1 MNHLLFIGNLGAGEI
16 IVIALVVLLLFG
28 GKKIPELMK
37 GLGKGLDALL
47 GDDFTNEPEVKSSL
61 FLPISQVESCAAQP
75 RKQFDPDALA
85 DLADSIRQ
93 HGIIQP
99 LTVRKLQSG
108 YYQII
113 AGERRWRASRAA
125 GLKEVPVRILEA
137 DDKLAMELALVENL
151 QREDLNAIEEAQGI
165 KALMDTL
172 SLTQDEAAERVGKS
186 RPAVANALRLLKLPD
201 SVIALVSDGKLSP
214 GHARALLGFKDEQDI
229 IETADLIIEKGLTV
243 RDVEKLVKKR
253 NKEPKAEKPAARRAS
268 YYDEVELAL
277 TDFLGRKVKVG
288 TKPGKESGV
297 LEIDFFD
304 KDDLTRL
311 ADALKSLG
319 D

>member
-1 MNHLLFIGNLGAGEI
+1 MA
-16 IVIALVVLLLFG
+16 A
-28 GKKIPELMK
+28 KKG
-37 GLGKGLDALL
+37 GLGRGLDALFADNSIEEIASTSAVKL
-47 GDDFTNEPEVKSSL
+47 KIMDIEPNRD
-61 FLPISQVESCAAQP
+61 QP
-75 RKQFDPDALA
+75 RKIFDEDALA
-85 DLADSIRQ
+85 ELADSIAK
-93 HGIIQP
+93 HGVIQP
-99 LTVRKLQSG
+99 LLVRPMPDGS
-108 YYQII
+108 YQLV
-113 AGERRWRASRAA
+113 AGERRWRASRMA
-125 GLKEVPVRILEA
+125 GLTEVPVVIKELSDDEA
-137 DDKLAMELALVENL
+137 MALALIENL

-229 IETADLIIEKGLTV
+229 IETADSIIEKGLTV

>member
-1 MNHLLFIGNLGAGEI
+1 MA
-16 IVIALVVLLLFG
+16 A
-28 GKKIPELMK
+28 KKG
-37 GLGKGLDALL
+37 GLGRGLDALFADNSIEEIASTSAVKL
-47 GDDFTNEPEVKSSL
+47 KIMDIEPNRD
-61 FLPISQVESCAAQP
+61 QP
-75 RKQFDPDALA
+75 RKIFDEDALA
-85 DLADSIRQ
+85 ELADSIAK
-93 HGIIQP
+93 HGVIQP
-99 LTVRKLQSG
+99 LLVRPMPDGS
-108 YYQII
+108 YQLV
-113 AGERRWRASRAA
+113 AGERRWRASRMA
-125 GLKEVPVRILEA
+125 GLTEVPVVIKELSDDEA
-137 DDKLAMELALVENL
+137 MALALIENL

-229 IETADLIIEKGLTV
+229 IETADLIIEKGLIV

>member
-1 MNHLLFIGNLGAGEI
+1 MA
-16 IVIALVVLLLFG
+16 A
-28 GKKIPELMK
+28 KKG
-37 GLGKGLDALL
+37 GLGRGLDALFADNSIEEIASTSAVKL
-47 GDDFTNEPEVKSSL
+47 KIMDIEPNRD
-61 FLPISQVESCAAQP
+61 QP
-75 RKQFDPDALA
+75 RKIFDEDALA
-85 DLADSIRQ
+85 ELADSIAE
-93 HGIIQP
+93 HGVIQP
-99 LTVRKLQSG
+99 LLVRPMPDGS
-108 YYQII
+108 YQLV
-113 AGERRWRASRAA
+113 AGERRWRASRMA
-125 GLKEVPVRILEA
+125 GLTEVPVVIKELSDDEA
-137 DDKLAMELALVENL
+137 MALALIENL

>member
-1 MNHLLFIGNLGAGEI
+1 MA
-16 IVIALVVLLLFG
+16 A
-28 GKKIPELMK
+28 KKG
-37 GLGKGLDALL
+37 GLGRGLDALFADNSIEEIASTSAVKL
-47 GDDFTNEPEVKSSL
+47 KIMDIEPNRD
-61 FLPISQVESCAAQP
+61 QP
-75 RKQFDPDALA
+75 RKIFDEDALA
-85 DLADSIRQ
+85 ELADSIAK
-93 HGIIQP
+93 HGVIQP
-99 LTVRKLQSG
+99 LLVRPMPDGS
-108 YYQII
+108 YQLV
-113 AGERRWRASRAA
+113 AGERRWRASRMA
-125 GLKEVPVRILEA
+125 GLTEVPVVIKELSDDEA
-137 DDKLAMELALVENL
+137 MALALIENL

-172 SLTQDEAAERVGKS
+172 SLTQDEVAERVGKS

>member
-1 MNHLLFIGNLGAGEI
+1 MPDGSYQ
-16 IVIALVVLLLFG
+16 LV
-28 GKKIPELMK
+28 
-37 GLGKGLDALL
+37 
-47 GDDFTNEPEVKSSL
+47 
-61 FLPISQVESCAAQP
+61 
-75 RKQFDPDALA
+75 
-85 DLADSIRQ
+85 
-93 HGIIQP
+93 
-99 LTVRKLQSG
+99 
-108 YYQII
+108 
-113 AGERRWRASRAA
+113 AGERRWRASRMA
-125 GLKEVPVRILEA
+125 GLTEVPVVIKELSDDEA
-137 DDKLAMELALVENL
+137 MALALIENL

-186 RPAVANALRLLKLPD
+186 RPAIANALRLLKLPD

-214 GHARALLGFKDEQDI
+214 GHARALLGFRDEEDI
-229 IETADLIIEKGLTV
+229 IETADIVIEKGLTV

-304 KDDLTRL
+304 KEDLSRL

>member
-1 MNHLLFIGNLGAGEI
+1 MA
-16 IVIALVVLLLFG
+16 A
-28 GKKIPELMK
+28 KKG
-37 GLGKGLDALL
+37 GLGRGLDALFADNSIEEIASTSAVKL
-47 GDDFTNEPEVKSSL
+47 KIMDIEPNRD
-61 FLPISQVESCAAQP
+61 QP
-75 RKQFDPDALA
+75 RKIFDEDALA
-85 DLADSIRQ
+85 ELADSIAK
-93 HGIIQP
+93 HGVIQP
-99 LTVRKLQSG
+99 LLVRPMPDGS
-108 YYQII
+108 YQLV
-113 AGERRWRASRAA
+113 AGERRWRASRMA
-125 GLKEVPVRILEA
+125 GLTEVPVVIKELSDDEA
-137 DDKLAMELALVENL
+137 MALALIENL

-201 SVIALVSDGKLSP
+201 SVVALVSDGKLSP

>member
-1 MNHLLFIGNLGAGEI
+1 MA
-16 IVIALVVLLLFG
+16 A
-28 GKKIPELMK
+28 KKG
-37 GLGKGLDALL
+37 GLGRGLDALFPDNSIEEIASTSAVKL
-47 GDDFTNEPEVKSSL
+47 KIMDIEPNRD
-61 FLPISQVESCAAQP
+61 QP
-75 RKQFDPDALA
+75 RKIFDEDALA
-85 DLADSIRQ
+85 ELADSIAK
-93 HGIIQP
+93 HGVIQP
-99 LTVRKLQSG
+99 LLVRPMPDGS
-108 YYQII
+108 YQLV
-113 AGERRWRASRAA
+113 AGERRWRASRMA
-125 GLKEVPVRILEA
+125 GLTEVPVVIKELSDDEA
-137 DDKLAMELALVENL
+137 MALALIDIL
-151 QREDLNAIEEAQGI
+151 LREDLNAIEEAQGI

>member
-1 MNHLLFIGNLGAGEI
+1 MA
-16 IVIALVVLLLFG
+16 A
-28 GKKIPELMK
+28 KKG
-37 GLGKGLDALL
+37 GLGRGLDALFADNSIEEIASTSAVKL
-47 GDDFTNEPEVKSSL
+47 KIMDIEPNRD
-61 FLPISQVESCAAQP
+61 QP
-75 RKQFDPDALA
+75 RKIFDEDALA
-85 DLADSIRQ
+85 ELADSIAK
-93 HGIIQP
+93 HGVIQP
-99 LTVRKLQSG
+99 LLVRPMPDGS
-108 YYQII
+108 YQLV
-113 AGERRWRASRAA
+113 AGERRWRASRMA
-125 GLKEVPVRILEA
+125 GLTEVPVVIKELSDDEA
-137 DDKLAMELALVENL
+137 MALALIENL

-304 KDDLTRL
+304 KDDLTGL

>member
-1 MNHLLFIGNLGAGEI
+1 MAAQQG
-16 IVIALVVLLLFG
+16 
-28 GKKIPELMK
+28 
-37 GLGKGLDALL
+37 GLGRGLDALFADNSIEEIASTSAVKL
-47 GDDFTNEPEVKSSL
+47 KIMDIEPNRD
-61 FLPISQVESCAAQP
+61 QP
-75 RKQFDPDALA
+75 RKIFDEDALA
-85 DLADSIRQ
+85 ELADSIAK
-93 HGIIQP
+93 HGVIQP
-99 LTVRKLQSG
+99 LLVRPMPDGS
-108 YYQII
+108 YQLV
-113 AGERRWRASRAA
+113 AGERRWRASRMA
-125 GLKEVPVRILEA
+125 GLTEVPVVIKELSDDEA
-137 DDKLAMELALVENL
+137 MALALIENL

>member
-1 MNHLLFIGNLGAGEI
+1 MA
-16 IVIALVVLLLFG
+16 A
-28 GKKIPELMK
+28 KKG
-37 GLGKGLDALL
+37 GLGRGLDALFADNSIEEIASTSAVKL
-47 GDDFTNEPEVKSSL
+47 KIMDIEPNRD
-61 FLPISQVESCAAQP
+61 QP
-75 RKQFDPDALA
+75 RKIFDEDALA
-85 DLADSIRQ
+85 ELADSIAK
-93 HGIIQP
+93 HGVIQP
-99 LTVRKLQSG
+99 LLVRPMPDGS
-108 YYQII
+108 YQLV
-113 AGERRWRASRAA
+113 AGERRWRASRMA
-125 GLKEVPVRILEA
+125 GLSEVPVVIKELSDDEA
-137 DDKLAMELALVENL
+137 MALALIENL

-201 SVIALVSDGKLSP
+201 SVIVLVSDGKLSP

-277 TDFLGRKVKVG
+277 TDFLGRKVRVG

>member
-1 MNHLLFIGNLGAGEI
+1 MA
-16 IVIALVVLLLFG
+16 A
-28 GKKIPELMK
+28 KKG
-37 GLGKGLDALL
+37 GLGRGLDALFA
-47 GDDFTNEPEVKSSL
+47 DNSIEEIASTSAVKL
-61 FLPISQVESCAAQP
+61 KIMDIAPNRDQP
-75 RKQFDPDALA
+75 RKIFDEDALA
-85 DLADSIRQ
+85 ELADSIAK
-93 HGIIQP
+93 HGVIQP
-99 LTVRKLQSG
+99 LLVRPMPDGS
-108 YYQII
+108 YQLV
-113 AGERRWRASRAA
+113 AGERRWRASRMA
-125 GLKEVPVRILEA
+125 GLTEVPVVIKELSDDEA
-137 DDKLAMELALVENL
+137 MALALIENL

>member
-1 MNHLLFIGNLGAGEI
+1 MA
-16 IVIALVVLLLFG
+16 A
-28 GKKIPELMK
+28 KKG
-37 GLGKGLDALL
+37 GLGRGLDALFADNSIEEIASTSAVKL
-47 GDDFTNEPEVKSSL
+47 KIMDIEPNRD
-61 FLPISQVESCAAQP
+61 QP
-75 RKQFDPDALA
+75 RKIFDEDALA
-85 DLADSIRQ
+85 ELADSIAK
-93 HGIIQP
+93 HGVIQP
-99 LTVRKLQSG
+99 LLVRPMPDGS
-108 YYQII
+108 YQLV
-113 AGERRWRASRAA
+113 AGERRWRASRMA
-125 GLKEVPVRILEA
+125 GLTEVPVVIKELSDDEA
-137 DDKLAMELALVENL
+137 MALALIENL

-243 RDVEKLVKKR
+243 RDVENLVKKR

>member
-1 MNHLLFIGNLGAGEI
+1 MA
-16 IVIALVVLLLFG
+16 A
-28 GKKIPELMK
+28 KKG
-37 GLGKGLDALL
+37 GLGRGLDALFADNSIEEIASTSAVKL
-47 GDDFTNEPEVKSSL
+47 KIMDIEPNRD
-61 FLPISQVESCAAQP
+61 QP
-75 RKQFDPDALA
+75 RKIFDEDALA
-85 DLADSIRQ
+85 ELADSIAK
-93 HGIIQP
+93 HGVIQP
-99 LTVRKLQSG
+99 LLVRPMPDGS
-108 YYQII
+108 YQLV
-113 AGERRWRASRAA
+113 AGERRWRASRMA
-125 GLKEVPVRILEA
+125 GLTEVPVVIKELSDDEA
-137 DDKLAMELALVENL
+137 MALALIENL

-186 RPAVANALRLLKLPD
+186 RPAIANALRLLKLPD

-214 GHARALLGFKDEQDI
+214 GHARALLGFRDEQDI
-229 IETADLIIEKGLTV
+229 IETADIVIEKGLTV

-304 KDDLTRL
+304 KEDLSRL

>member
-1 MNHLLFIGNLGAGEI
+1 MA
-16 IVIALVVLLLFG
+16 A
-28 GKKIPELMK
+28 KKG
-37 GLGKGLDALL
+37 GLGRGLDALFADNSIEEIASTSAVKL
-47 GDDFTNEPEVKSSL
+47 KIMDIEPNRD
-61 FLPISQVESCAAQP
+61 QP
-75 RKQFDPDALA
+75 RKIFDEDALA
-85 DLADSIRQ
+85 ELADSIAK
-93 HGIIQP
+93 HGVIQP
-99 LTVRKLQSG
+99 LLVRPMPDG
-108 YYQII
+108 NYQLV
-113 AGERRWRASRAA
+113 AGERRWRASRMA
-125 GLKEVPVRILEA
+125 GLTEVPVVIKELSDDEA
-137 DDKLAMELALVENL
+137 MALALIENL

-186 RPAVANALRLLKLPD
+186 RPAVANALRLLKLPN

>member
-1 MNHLLFIGNLGAGEI
+1 MA
-16 IVIALVVLLLFG
+16 A
-28 GKKIPELMK
+28 KKG
-37 GLGKGLDALL
+37 GLGRGLDALFADNSIEEIASTSAVKL
-47 GDDFTNEPEVKSSL
+47 KIMDIEPNRD
-61 FLPISQVESCAAQP
+61 QR
-75 RKQFDPDALA
+75 RKIFDEDALA
-85 DLADSIRQ
+85 ELADSIAK
-93 HGIIQP
+93 HGVIQP
-99 LTVRKLQSG
+99 LLVRPMPDGS
-108 YYQII
+108 YQLV
-113 AGERRWRASRAA
+113 AGERRWRASRMA
-125 GLKEVPVRILEA
+125 GLTEVPVVIKELSDDEA
-137 DDKLAMELALVENL
+137 MALALIENL

-172 SLTQDEAAERVGKS
+172 LLTQDEAAERVGKS

>member
-1 MNHLLFIGNLGAGEI
+1 MA
-16 IVIALVVLLLFG
+16 A
-28 GKKIPELMK
+28 KKG
-37 GLGKGLDALL
+37 GLGRGLDALFADNSIEEIASTSAVKL
-47 GDDFTNEPEVKSSL
+47 KIMDIEPNRD
-61 FLPISQVESCAAQP
+61 QP
-75 RKQFDPDALA
+75 RKIFDEDALA
-85 DLADSIRQ
+85 ELADSIAK
-93 HGIIQP
+93 HGVIQP
-99 LTVRKLQSG
+99 LLVRPMPDGS
-108 YYQII
+108 YQLV
-113 AGERRWRASRAA
+113 AGERRWRASRMA
-125 GLKEVPVRILEA
+125 GLTEVPVVIKELSDDEA
-137 DDKLAMELALVENL
+137 MALALIENL

-243 RDVEKLVKKR
+243 RDVEKIVKKR

-277 TDFLGRKVKVG
+277 TDFLERKVKVG

>member
-1 MNHLLFIGNLGAGEI
+1 MA
-16 IVIALVVLLLFG
+16 A
-28 GKKIPELMK
+28 KKG
-37 GLGKGLDALL
+37 GLGRGLDALFADNSIEEIASTSAVKL
-47 GDDFTNEPEVKSSL
+47 KIMDIEPNRD
-61 FLPISQVESCAAQP
+61 QP
-75 RKQFDPDALA
+75 RKIFDEDALA
-85 DLADSIRQ
+85 ELADSIAK
-93 HGIIQP
+93 HGVIQP
-99 LTVRKLQSG
+99 LLVRPMPDGS
-108 YYQII
+108 YQLV
-113 AGERRWRASRAA
+113 AGERRWRASRMA
-125 GLKEVPVRILEA
+125 GLTEVPVVIKELSDDEA
-137 DDKLAMELALVENL
+137 MALALIENL

-214 GHARALLGFKDEQDI
+214 GHARAMLGFKDEQDI

>member
-1 MNHLLFIGNLGAGEI
+1 MA
-16 IVIALVVLLLFG
+16 A
-28 GKKIPELMK
+28 KKG
-37 GLGKGLDALL
+37 GLGRGLDALVADNSIEEIASTSAVKL
-47 GDDFTNEPEVKSSL
+47 KIMDIEPNRD
-61 FLPISQVESCAAQP
+61 QP
-75 RKQFDPDALA
+75 RKIFDEDALA
-85 DLADSIRQ
+85 ELADSIAK
-93 HGIIQP
+93 HGVIQP
-99 LTVRKLQSG
+99 LLVRPMPDGS
-108 YYQII
+108 YQLV
-113 AGERRWRASRAA
+113 AGERRWRASRMA
-125 GLKEVPVRILEA
+125 GLTEVPVVIKELSDDEA
-137 DDKLAMELALVENL
+137 MALALIENL

>member
-1 MNHLLFIGNLGAGEI
+1 MA
-16 IVIALVVLLLFG
+16 A
-28 GKKIPELMK
+28 KKG
-37 GLGKGLDALL
+37 GLGRGLDALFADNSIEEIASTSAVKL
-47 GDDFTNEPEVKSSL
+47 KIMDIEPNRD
-61 FLPISQVESCAAQP
+61 QP
-75 RKQFDPDALA
+75 RKIFDEDALA
-85 DLADSIRQ
+85 ELADSIAK
-93 HGIIQP
+93 HGVIQP
-99 LTVRKLQSG
+99 LLVRPMPDGS
-108 YYQII
+108 YQLV
-113 AGERRWRASRAA
+113 AGERRWRASRMA
-125 GLKEVPVRILEA
+125 GLTEVPVVIKELSDDEA
-137 DDKLAMELALVENL
+137 MALALIENL

-304 KDDLTRL
+304 KDDLTCL

>member
-1 MNHLLFIGNLGAGEI
+1 MA
-16 IVIALVVLLLFG
+16 A
-28 GKKIPELMK
+28 KKG
-37 GLGKGLDALL
+37 GLGRGLDALFAVNSIEEIASTSAVKL
-47 GDDFTNEPEVKSSL
+47 KIMDIEPNRD
-61 FLPISQVESCAAQP
+61 QP
-75 RKQFDPDALA
+75 RKIFDEDALA
-85 DLADSIRQ
+85 ELADSIAK
-93 HGIIQP
+93 HGVIQP
-99 LTVRKLQSG
+99 LLVRPMPDGS
-108 YYQII
+108 YQLV
-113 AGERRWRASRAA
+113 AGERRWRASRMA
-125 GLKEVPVRILEA
+125 GLTEVPVVIKELSDDEA
-137 DDKLAMELALVENL
+137 MALALIENL

>member
-1 MNHLLFIGNLGAGEI
+1 MA
-16 IVIALVVLLLFG
+16 A
-28 GKKIPELMK
+28 KKG
-37 GLGKGLDALL
+37 GLGRGLDALFADNSIEEIASTSAVKL
-47 GDDFTNEPEVKSSL
+47 KIMDIEPNRD
-61 FLPISQVESCAAQP
+61 QP
-75 RKQFDPDALA
+75 RKIFDEDALA
-85 DLADSIRQ
+85 ELADSIAK
-93 HGIIQP
+93 HGVIQP
-99 LTVRKLQSG
+99 LLVRPMPDGS
-108 YYQII
+108 YQLV
-113 AGERRWRASRAA
+113 AGERRWRASRMA
-125 GLKEVPVRILEA
+125 GLTEVPVVIKELSDDEA
-137 DDKLAMELALVENL
+137 MALALIENL

-229 IETADLIIEKGLTV
+229 IETADLIIEKELTV

-253 NKEPKAEKPAARRAS
+253 NKEPKAEKPATRRAS

-277 TDFLGRKVKVG
+277 TDFLGRKVRVG

>member
-1 MNHLLFIGNLGAGEI
+1 MA
-16 IVIALVVLLLFG
+16 A
-28 GKKIPELMK
+28 KKG
-37 GLGKGLDALL
+37 GLGRGLDALFADNSIEEIASTSAVKL
-47 GDDFTNEPEVKSSL
+47 KIMDIEPNRD
-61 FLPISQVESCAAQP
+61 QP
-75 RKQFDPDALA
+75 RKIFDEDALA
-85 DLADSIRQ
+85 ELADSIAK
-93 HGIIQP
+93 HGVIQP
-99 LTVRKLQSG
+99 LLVRPMPDGS
-108 YYQII
+108 YQLV
-113 AGERRWRASRAA
+113 AGERRWRASRMA
-125 GLKEVPVRILEA
+125 GLTEVPVVIKELSDDEA
-137 DDKLAMELALVENL
+137 MALALIENL

-243 RDVEKLVKKR
+243 RGVEKLVKKR